1 MAWEGIERYRDELS
15 KELRDQAGEQIR
27 VQKREIGVAMLQ
39 QVDQL
44 TPVNFGEARRGWHFS
59 SGSTTGAET
68 QSENPL
74 ETLKPATDGE
84 PFEDLY
90 LQNYVPHMVVIDQG
104 LYEHDTP
111 PGGSK
116 AYHVPASRRGTVAG
130 KTLVVG
136 GFHVSAPKG
145 VAGVAADQVA
155 ADFGLTRTTE
165 N

>member
-1 MAWEGIERYRDELS
+1 MGWEGIERYRDQLS
-15 KELRDQAGEQIR
+15 KDLQDQAGEQIR

-59 SGSTTGAET
+59 SGRTTGTET
-68 QSENPL
+68 QNENPL
-74 ETLKPATDGE
+74 ETLKPATDGD

-104 LYEHDTP
+104 LYEP
-111 PGGSK
+111 PNPGPSD
-116 AYHVPASRRGTVAG
+116 AYHVPADRRSTVAG
-130 KTLVVG
+130 RTLVVG